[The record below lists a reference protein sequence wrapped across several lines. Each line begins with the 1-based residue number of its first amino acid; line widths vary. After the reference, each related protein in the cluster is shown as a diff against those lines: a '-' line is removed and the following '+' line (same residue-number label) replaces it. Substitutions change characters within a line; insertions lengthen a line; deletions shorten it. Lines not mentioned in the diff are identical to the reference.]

1 MPNYLPI
8 ADKATLDA
16 VNAKVGIMLDNLKV
30 ALPSNTI
37 RLSKDIEQNFGPDV
51 QGAFQLY
58 QILVGYT
65 GVVRLTWDACITDTT
80 SHSRVFRLYV
90 KGILIYETSFSNT
103 SYQTFSVD
111 IGVTAGDVIR
121 LDLFHNVSKHASS
134 VKNLRV
140 KYDLV
145 DSIGYGLVL

>member
-1 MPNYLPI
+1 MPNLPI
-8 ADKATLDA
+8 ADKATLDE
-16 VNAKVGIMLDNLKV
+16 VNAKVGIMSDNLKV

-37 RLSKDIEQNFGPDV
+37 RLSKDIEQNFGPE
-51 QGAFQLY
+51 QGTFQLY

-65 GVVRLTWDACITDTT
+65 GVVRFTWDACVTDTT
-80 SHSRVFRLYV
+80 NHIRVFRLYV
-90 KGILIYETSFSNT
+90 RGILIYERSFNNA

-111 IGVTAGDVIR
+111 IGVKAGDVIR
-121 LDLFHNVSKHASS
+121 LDLFHNISNYASS

-145 DSIGYGLVL
+145 DSIGYGLIL

>member
-1 MPNYLPI
+1 MPNLPI

-16 VNAKVGIMLDNLKV
+16 VNAKVGIMLDNLRV

-37 RLSKDIEQNFGPDV
+37 RLSKDIKQNFGPG
-51 QGAFQLY
+51 QGPFQVC

-65 GVVRLTWDACITDTT
+65 GIVRFTWDACVTDTT
-80 SHSRVFRLYV
+80 NQDRIFRLYA
-90 KGILIYETSFSNT
+90 KGILIYEKYFNNT

-111 IGVTAGDVIR
+111 IGVIAGDVIR
-121 LDLFHNVSKHASS
+121 LDLFHSS
-134 VKNLRV
+134 ANYTSSIKNLRV

-145 DSIGYGLVL
+145 DSIGYGLIL